1 MRFQSQKECLFTA
14 GWDQTIWR
22 WVKAKPTFW
31 SSSIPCWGAAC
42 LCAGL
47 PQGLRPHLPLG
58 LPPSWSFAFLPP
70 RRLPQ
75 VSQARVCPRTFLLWS
90 QCRAPGDQPVS
101 PFILTEVRLSD
112 CLQWFQN
119 YRREMKIQPRLHC
132 TFPPY
137 PATLALLVSWPL
149 RGCGFISHSTPP
161 PCLM

>member
-14 GWDQTIWR
+14 GWDQTIWS
-22 WVKAKPTFW
+22 WVKAKPTFR

-90 QCRAPGDQPVS
+90 QCRAPRDQPS
-101 PFILTEVRLSD
+101 PLSFLQRSDFQTACSDFRIIEEKWKSSPDSTVPFPLIRPLWLCWSRAPWGAVASFLTAPL
-112 CLQWFQN
+112 
-119 YRREMKIQPRLHC
+119 P
-132 TFPPY
+132 
-137 PATLALLVSWPL
+137 LV
-149 RGCGFISHSTPP
+149 
-161 PCLM
+161 